1 MKNYYRVMLGKGHCY
16 AEECFNG
23 NFIGV
28 GFGIEQDLTN
38 KLPDEWRAFN
48 KEFIPIYL
56 ALRPHKTKIGAGL
69 ACGALWT
76 VCKGIQ
82 KGDTVLCPVGKG
94 SYRVAVV
101 IGDYYYEHGPHLF
114 HRRKV
119 RWLDSVISRADMSE
133 GLKSSTGVPLT
144 VVGPTAI
151 TNYRQ
156 EIEILIGNVYSST
169 PVLIDGAEV
178 EDVSSFALEK
188 HLEDFLVENWSQTE
202 LGRDF
207 EIYNEDGEPFGK
219 QYPTDT
225 GPLDILAISK
235 DKKRLLVVELKKGRA
250 SDKVVGQT
258 LRYMGFVR
266 DELAE
271 EGQTVQGVIIAH
283 EDDTRI
289 RRALSMT
296 QGINF
301 YLYQVGF
308 KLVKA

>member
-1 MKNYYRVMLGKGHCY
+1 MKSYYRVMLGQKSVY
-16 AEECFNG
+16 AEECFAG
-23 NFIGV
+23 NFIGTD
-28 GFGIEQDLTN
+28 FGINQDLKN
-38 KLPDEWRAFN
+38 KLPDKLQGFN

-56 ALRPHKTKIGAGL
+56 VSHPDKTKIGAGL

-76 VCKGIQ
+76 VSKGIQ
-82 KGDTVLCPVGKG
+82 TGDLVLCPDGAGK
-94 SYRVAVV
+94 YRVGEVS
-101 IGDYYYEHGPHLF
+101 GGYYYEPNKVLF
-114 HRRKV
+114 HRRPVK
-119 RWLDSVISRADMSE
+119 WLNVAIDREDMSE
-133 GLKSSTGVPLT
+133 GLQSSTGVPLT

-156 EIEILIGNVYSST
+156 EIEHLLGNT
-169 PVLIDGAEV
+169 APLPIAIDGAEI
-178 EDVSSFALEK
+178 EDQSSFALEK
-188 HLEDFLVENWSQTE
+188 HLEDFLVQNWAQTE
-202 LGRDF
+202 LGQDYD
-207 EIYNEDGEPFGK
+207 IYKEDGEPFGK

-283 EDDTRI
+283 EDDQRI

-296 QGINF
+296 QGITF
-301 YLYQVGF
+301 YLYQVSF
-308 KLVKA
+308 KLVKG